1 VVGCSPWFARTIE
14 PAPTGL
20 MSRTGLDRV
29 GVGGGAPL
37 VVDSVT
43 VRDGAGVV
51 GADVDGR
58 SRWTA
63 SVVGRARSCPGAA
76 TVPSCVIAP
85 VVTTTA
91 TSSPATR
98 SGQRTLPVSRRA
110 RTGSGTTT
118 RADETRSLC
127 QTGAVIVDC
136 AVYTNGERRPGEL
149 RLEDALEAAGEP
161 GSFAW
166 IGLFEPTS
174 AEFDAV
180 RKEFVLHPLAVED
193 AIHAHQ
199 RPKVETYDDSLFVVL
214 KTARYI
220 DATESVEFAELQ
232 VFVGENFVVSVRHGE
247 ASALADVR
255 RSVECTPDLLRCGPA
270 SVLHAIIDKVVD
282 DYEPV
287 LVGLETDIVEIEDQV
302 FSHDRHQ
309 NAAQRIYKLKREVL
323 DFLRNSRPLSES
335 INQLVHEKTPHSH
348 PELTKYFRD
357 VADHLGRVVAQVENY
372 NEVLSDALSAN
383 LAQVSVRQNDDMR
396 TISAWVAIGA
406 VPTLVGAI
414 YGMNFE
420 HMPELQQVWAY
431 PAVLGVMALI
441 CVLLFRRFRR
451 AGWL

>member
-1 VVGCSPWFARTIE
+1 
-14 PAPTGL
+14 
-20 MSRTGLDRV
+20 M
-29 GVGGGAPL
+29 
-37 VVDSVT
+37 
-43 VRDGAGVV
+43 
-51 GADVDGR
+51 
-58 SRWTA
+58 
-63 SVVGRARSCPGAA
+63 
-76 TVPSCVIAP
+76 
-85 VVTTTA
+85 
-91 TSSPATR
+91 
-98 SGQRTLPVSRRA
+98 
-110 RTGSGTTT
+110 
-118 RADETRSLC
+118 
-127 QTGAVIVDC
+127 IVDC

-174 AEFDAV
+174 EEFDAV

-199 RPKVETYDDSLFVVL
+199 RPKVETYDNSLFVVL

-232 VFVGENFVVSVRHGE
+232 VFVGKNFVVSVRHGE

-255 RSVECTPDLLRCGPA
+255 RAVERTPDLLRCGPS

-335 INQLVHEKTPHSH
+335 INQLVHESTPHSH

-396 TISAWVAIGA
+396 TISAWVAIAA

-420 HMPELQQVWAY
+420 HMPELDQVWAY
-431 PAVLGVMALI
+431 PATLGVMALI
-441 CVLLFRRFRR
+441 CVFLFRRFRR